1 MSTYPSTNP
10 KKRDSA
16 IKVMLT
22 PAMREKLDQ
31 VAEGL
36 GQTPATAASF
46 AIGQW
51 VAQQHRQMQAADT
64 AMKALIDQAG
74 PEVIA
79 AFRNAAGAKS

>member
-31 VAEGL
+31 VAEAL

-51 VAQQHRQMQAADT
+51 VAQQHRQMEAADT
-64 AMKALIDQAG
+64 AVQALVAQAG
-74 PEVIA
+74 PEITA
-79 AFRNAAGAKS
+79 AFRAASGMK

>member
-31 VAEGL
+31 VAEAL

-51 VAQQHRQMQAADT
+51 VSQQSRQINAADT
-64 AMKALIDQAG
+64 AMQALMQEAG

-79 AFRNAAGAKS
+79 AFRAAAGVKP